1 MKKYAYIL
9 SALLLV
15 SGLQACDQDHKP
27 DWTETAPFDVK
38 VVSTSIADGQEVSPE
53 VVTITVT
60 YDCDIALNSQADIT
74 LNGLPVSNPRVVDG
88 KTLVA
93 DFHLERGKRY
103 IFNIPADAVAGIG
116 SKTFAPQLTV
126 NFNTGTINIIDK
138 TKLSPALVNA
148 AASPEAKAVYDL
160 LVNNYGNRQLSGA
173 MGGVAWETVYTD
185 YIFEQTGKYPAIVG
199 FDYIHL
205 ASSPAD
211 WIDYGDIEPVKKAW
225 EAGSIPAMTW
235 HWNVPIAEGSDVLS
249 FSTTV
254 TVDGKEV
261 ENQFKASEVLVEG
274 TWENKVATA
283 DVEKLAGYLKLLKDA
298 NIPVLWRPFHEAA
311 GDYTWGA
318 WFWWGNSGTETTKQ
332 LWNWLREKLVKEH
345 GLDNLI
351 WVWTAQTSD
360 EGKLADLSKLQE
372 AYPGDESVDI
382 VGADLYVD
390 PLSDQLGSFELLY
403 NLTGGR
409 KLVALAECGNLL
421 DVDTAFADG
430 ALWSYFMAWYEME
443 DGKPV
448 AGQWNLNGEWK
459 KVLGNPLVLN
469 RGDLKF

>member
-1 MKKYAYIL
+1 M
-9 SALLLV
+9 
-15 SGLQACDQDHKP
+15 
-27 DWTETAPFDVK
+27 
-38 VVSTSIADGQEVSPE
+38 
-53 VVTITVT
+53 
-60 YDCDIALNSQADIT
+60 
-74 LNGLPVSNPRVVDG
+74 
-88 KTLVA
+88 
-93 DFHLERGKRY
+93 
-103 IFNIPADAVAGIG
+103 
-116 SKTFAPQLTV
+116 
-126 NFNTGTINIIDK
+126 
-138 TKLSPALVNA
+138 
-148 AASPEAKAVYDL
+148 
-160 LVNNYGNRQLSGA
+160 
-173 MGGVAWETVYTD
+173 
-185 YIFEQTGKYPAIVG
+185 
-199 FDYIHL
+199 
-205 ASSPAD
+205 
-211 WIDYGDIEPVKKAW
+211 
-225 EAGSIPAMTW
+225 
-235 HWNVPIAEGSDVLS
+235 
-249 FSTTV
+249 
-254 TVDGKEV
+254 
-261 ENQFKASEVLVEG
+261 
-274 TWENKVATA
+274 
-283 DVEKLAGYLKLLKDA
+283 
-298 NIPVLWRPFHEAA
+298 
-311 GDYTWGA
+311 
-318 WFWWGNSGTETTKQ
+318 
-332 LWNWLREKLVKEH
+332 KEH